1 MAAVATVGMDT
12 WVTENTDNTYRP
24 SAIAKTD
31 VIRETWEKIYTK
43 IITKMTTNDSTDPM
57 LNLNLHTYQLYWLFE
72 IAMSDYILKDLE
84 GSTDVNINKK
94 ERERMQ
100 KYIREQ
106 YEKARTIMERYRK
119 RKNLEHDDYDEIVIQ
134 FEGINIDT
142 SRLEGDAKQQDF
154 FSHIK
159 GKIND
164 LANKLEGIIKKIKT
178 KNADAESNQDFEIVT
193 VYRADPL
200 KPEDATKLSSSTV
213 IIDKKCS
220 TNNTISCYFKE
231 LAVNSAE
238 SDLATIYSES
248 QKRPLSKGKQVEI
261 TTAIDKSVK
270 EKPTISSFTKEREI
284 LKNTY
289 DLDQAHKDAVAAASA
304 AGGSKMNRKT
314 RKKRK

>member
-1 MAAVATVGMDT
+1 MAEEQKRMDT
-12 WVTENTDNTYRP
+12 WVTKNTDNTYRP

-31 VIRETWEKIYTK
+31 VISETWDKIYTE

-57 LNLNLHTYQLYWLFE
+57 LNLNLHTYQLYGLFE
-72 IAMSDYILKDLE
+72 IAMSDYILKDLAE
-84 GSTDVNINKK
+84 DIDDMK
-94 ERERMQ
+94 E
-100 KYIREQ
+100 YIEKQ
-106 YEKARTIMERYRK
+106 YKKARNIMKRYRK
-119 RKNLEHDDYDEIVIQ
+119 RKILEHDDYNEIGIQ
-134 FEGINIDT
+134 FKGINIDT
-142 SRLEGDAKQQDF
+142 TQLKGDADQKAF
-154 FSHIK
+154 FEHIQLQ
-159 GKIND
+159 ILD
-164 LANKLEGIIKKIKT
+164 LANKLEGIIKDIKR

-200 KPEDATKLSSSTV
+200 EPEDATKLSSSTV

>member
-1 MAAVATVGMDT
+1 MAAVAAVAAGIDT
-12 WVTENTDNTYRP
+12 WVTRNTDDTYRP

-31 VIRETWEKIYTK
+31 VIRETWEKIYTE

-72 IAMSDYILKDLE
+72 IAMSDYILKDLAE
-84 GSTDVNINKK
+84 DID
-94 ERERMQ
+94 EMQ

-106 YEKARTIMERYRK
+106 YEKARNIMERYRK
-119 RKNLEHDDYDEIVIQ
+119 RKKLERDDYNEIGIQ
-134 FEGINIDT
+134 FASINIDT
-142 SRLEGDAKQQDF
+142 SLLKGNANQQAF

-164 LANKLEGIIKKIKT
+164 LANQLKDIIIEIKK
-178 KNADAESNQDFEIVT
+178 KNADEESNQDFEIVT

-200 KPEDATKLSSSTV
+200 EPENAKKLSSSTI

-261 TTAIDKSVK
+261 TTAIDKRV
-270 EKPTISSFTKEREI
+270 EKNPTISSFTKEREI

-289 DLDQAHKDAVAAASA
+289 DLEQAHKDAVAEAAASAAASA